1 MDFVT
6 SFRLSAP
13 YIHAYRGKTTVL
25 WLRSKVL
32 DQARLAA
39 IVSDMALLNSLGLR
53 LVVLFDAHQEQSNP
67 SPNVQIDPDEMRN
80 ITAEIGQR
88 RYTMEAMFS
97 QGLTNSPMHGANVKV
112 VSGNFISAR
121 PAGVVDGIDLM
132 AQGRVRRINHLAIRE
147 HLDNQTLVLIPP
159 IGYSITGDVL
169 FLSPESLVVDVAQQ
183 LNADKVVI
191 VGDNTHD
198 LTDGQKEISIEALEE
213 ATSKLDPNSRG
224 VLELQVALKA
234 SQAGI
239 PRCHL
244 IDGNEDGAILS
255 ELFTRDGVGTLI
267 ARDHY
272 DTFRKARI
280 TDVSGIS
287 ALLKPLEDKQILIKR
302 DQEKIES
309 DIEHYLVN
317 ERDGMIIGCAAFFP
331 LSDNIAEVASIA
343 VHPDYQKG
351 GRGDALLKAAEREA
365 RKAKIA
371 QIFVLTTQTEH
382 WFLER
387 GFRSATVA
395 ELPENKQRLYNIQR
409 NSKVYLKS
417 LTS

>member
-32 DQARLAA
+32 DHARLAA

-53 LVVLFDAHQEQSNP
+53 LVVLFDAHHEQANP
-67 SPNVQIDPDEMRN
+67 ALNAQITNDDLKK

-112 VSGNFISAR
+112 VSGNFVSAR
-121 PAGVVDGIDLM
+121 PAGVVNGIDLI
-132 AQGRVRRINHLAIRE
+132 AQGRLRRINHLAIRE

-159 IGYSITGDVL
+159 IGYSITGDIL
-169 FLSPESLVVDVAQQ
+169 YLSPETLVVDIAKQ
-183 LNADKVVI
+183 LSADKVVI
-191 VGDNTHD
+191 VGDNPHQ
-198 LTDGQKEISIEALEE
+198 LTSGQKEMSIDALRIALNEADP
-213 ATSKLDPNSRG
+213 TSTGL
-224 VLELQVALKA
+224 LELNVAHQVSL
-234 SQAGI
+234 AGI
-239 PRCHL
+239 PRCHV
-244 IDGNEDGAILS
+244 IDGLEDGAILS

-280 TDVSGIS
+280 NDVSGIL
-287 ALLKPLEDKQILIKR
+287 ALLKPLEDQQILIKR
-302 DQEKIES
+302 DQQKLES
-309 DIEHYLVN
+309 EIEHYLVN
-317 ERDGMIIGCAAFFP
+317 ERDGMIIGCAAFYP
-331 LSDNIAEVASIA
+331 LSESMAEVASIA
-343 VHPDYQKG
+343 VHPDYQHS
-351 GRGDALLKAAEREA
+351 GRGNALLKAAEREA
-365 RKAKIA
+365 RKAGIEHIA
-371 QIFVLTTQTEH
+371 VLTTQTEH

-387 GFRSATVA
+387 GFRSAAVS
-395 ELPENKQRLYNIQR
+395 ELPENKQRLYNVQR
-409 NSKVYLKS
+409 NSKVYLKT